1 MIVKTKKYQLP
12 KNTYIKIALWS
23 VLKQQWWVSL
33 IYVGLNLPAFFLPS
47 WWWFIGST
55 IALVLYVLFWLIQFA
70 GATQMEQFKILF
82 DKLAYEID
90 SRQIL
95 IKINTKQGMPM
106 KWENIA
112 RAVVQKDAFTLFV
125 NKAQIIHLPFKSF
138 NTENE
143 VKFVETILK
152 RKGLVK

>member
-1 MIVKTKKYQLP
+1 
-12 KNTYIKIALWS
+12 

-33 IYVGLNLPAFFLPS
+33 IYVGLNLSAFFLPS

-55 IALVLYVLFWLIQFA
+55 IGLVLYVLFWLIQFA

-106 KWENIA
+106 KWENIS
-112 RAVVQKDAFTLFV
+112 RAKVGKDAFTLFV
-125 NKAQIIHLPFKSF
+125 NKAQIIYLPFKIF
-138 NTENE
+138 NTDNE
-143 VKFVETILK
+143 MKFVETILK
-152 RKGLVK
+152 RKGLIK